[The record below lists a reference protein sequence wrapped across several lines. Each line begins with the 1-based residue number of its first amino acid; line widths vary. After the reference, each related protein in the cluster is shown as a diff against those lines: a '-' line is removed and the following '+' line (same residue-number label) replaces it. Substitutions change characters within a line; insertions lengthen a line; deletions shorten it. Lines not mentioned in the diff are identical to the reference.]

1 MTSHCDDRR
10 WVVVAGALII
20 QVSLGAVYIWSVF
33 QTPLLAQFPG
43 WSETQIT
50 LPAQLV
56 IAVFAFAVI
65 LGGRIQDRL
74 GPRLVGT
81 AGGLILGLGL
91 MLASLTDHFSEDVAL
106 AWLVGTYAVLGGI
119 GIGMAYVCPVATC
132 VKWFPDKRGLITGLA
147 VAGFGAGAFFFAPL
161 ARALIGGGDYELFGI
176 ALFPLPQAG
185 IFDTFLVLGAIFLSA
200 VVLGAQL
207 LRNPPEGYCPVG
219 WSPPAATPEKDSAQ
233 ADFTPSQMLRTPT
246 FWLLWVTYLAGSTA
260 GLMVIMKAAPI
271 WEAFSLSAIAER
283 PVPYE
288 QFASIASAAAM
299 AVAVL
304 ALFNAAGRILWGRV
318 SDSLGRKST
327 LILMFFLCG
336 LVLFGLDWM
345 RPYPLYLLGVSL
357 IALCFGGY
365 LALYPAI
372 TADYY
377 GTRNIGVNYGLLF
390 TAYGTGGLLG
400 PFLAAVLLRNSG
412 AIEYKTLDAS
422 GTLATRV
429 FQLAEYDTAFLAA
442 GILCLA
448 AAALTLGLRAPL
460 AQADSRS
467 TKAHARAALKPGA
480 SIRRSA
486 CCWPAAAG
494 RRRQLG
500 RLDRRHLPVAAQGAD
515 PAADPGLDLRRAGRR
530 CDLRR
535 LGGRT
540 LGFYLLTSAVR
551 RSLGTLLGIGPS
563 PETCRGLLDLPAVD
577 PGDFGR
583 LQPGPCSSSG

>member
-1 MTSHCDDRR
+1 MTNHHDDKR

-33 QTPLLAQFPG
+33 QTPLLAQFPS

-81 AGGLILGLGL
+81 LGGLILGLGL
-91 MLASLTDHFSEDVAL
+91 MLASLTDQFSDGVAL

-132 VKWFPDKRGLITGLA
+132 VKWYPDKRGLITGLA

-161 ARALIGGGDYELFGI
+161 ARALISGSDYELFGI

-185 IFDTFLVLGAIFLSA
+185 VFDTFMVLGIIFLTA

-207 LRNPPEGYCPVG
+207 LRNPPEGYRPAG
-219 WSPPAATPEKDSAQ
+219 WTPPAAASGTGSSFGTRTGTGFGTGASTSTSSGTSANSGHTGLPPNQ
-233 ADFTPSQMLRTPT
+233 VDFTPGQMLLTST
-246 FWLLWVTYLAGSTA
+246 FWLLWLTYLAGSTA

-271 WEAFSLSAIAER
+271 WEAFSLSAITER

-288 QFASIASAAAM
+288 QFATIASAAAM

-327 LILMFFLCG
+327 LILMFVLCG

-357 IALCFGGY
+357 IALCFGGF

-372 TADYY
+372 TADYF
-377 GTRNIGVNYGLLF
+377 GTRHIGVNYGLLF
-390 TAYGTGGLLG
+390 TAYGIGGLLG
-400 PFLAAVLLRNSG
+400 PFLAAVLL
-412 AIEYKTLDAS
+412 KTTEGIDYLALDAS
-422 GTLATRV
+422 GTLATRL
-429 FQLAEYDTAFLAA
+429 FQLGEYDTAFLAA

-448 AAALTLGLRAPL
+448 AAALTLALRAPV
-460 AQADSRS
+460 AQDNRRS
-467 TKAHARAALKPGA
+467 MTTHARATFKPQLDA
-480 SIRRSA
+480 SR
-486 CCWPAAAG
+486 P
-494 RRRQLG
+494 
-500 RLDRRHLPVAAQGAD
+500 
-515 PAADPGLDLRRAGRR
+515 
-530 CDLRR
+530 
-535 LGGRT
+535 
-540 LGFYLLTSAVR
+540 
-551 RSLGTLLGIGPS
+551 
-563 PETCRGLLDLPAVD
+563 
-577 PGDFGR
+577 
-583 LQPGPCSSSG
+583 

>member
-1 MTSHCDDRR
+1 MTSHHDDKR

-20 QVSLGAVYIWSVF
+20 QISLGAVYIWSVF
-33 QTPLLAQFPG
+33 QTPLLAQFPS

-81 AGGLILGLGL
+81 LGGLILGLGL
-91 MLASLTDHFSEDVAL
+91 MLASLTDQFSDGTAL

-132 VKWFPDKRGLITGLA
+132 VKWYPDKRGLITGLA

-185 IFDTFLVLGAIFLSA
+185 VFDTFLVLGVIFLTA

-207 LRNPPEGYCPVG
+207 LRNPPEGYCPAG
-219 WSPPAATPEKDSAQ
+219 WTSPATASGFGTATGTRTGFGTGTSASAGISTMSNSGTSTSSRHTGLHPNQ
-233 ADFTPSQMLRTPT
+233 VDFTPGQMLRTST
-246 FWLLWVTYLAGSTA
+246 FWLLWLTYLAGSTA

-271 WEAFSLSAIAER
+271 WEAFSLSAITER

-327 LILMFFLCG
+327 LILMFLLCG

-345 RPYPLYLLGVSL
+345 RSYPLYLLGVSL
-357 IALCFGGY
+357 IALCFGGF

-372 TADYY
+372 TADYF
-377 GTRNIGVNYGLLF
+377 GTRHIGVNYGLLF
-390 TAYGTGGLLG
+390 TSYGIGGLLG
-400 PFLAAVLLRNSG
+400 PFLAAVLL
-412 AIEYKTLDAS
+412 KTTEGIDYLALDAN
-422 GTLATRV
+422 GTLTTGL
-429 FQLAEYDTAFLAA
+429 FQLGDYDTAFLAA
-442 GILCLA
+442 GLLCLA
-448 AAALTLGLRAPL
+448 AAALSLGLRAPV
-460 AQADSRS
+460 
-467 TKAHARAALKPGA
+467 A
-480 SIRRSA
+480 SEVGEYNNI
-486 CCWPAAAG
+486 
-494 RRRQLG
+494 
-500 RLDRRHLPVAAQGAD
+500 
-515 PAADPGLDLRRAGRR
+515 
-530 CDLRR
+530 
-535 LGGRT
+535 
-540 LGFYLLTSAVR
+540 
-551 RSLGTLLGIGPS
+551 S
-563 PETCRGLLDLPAVD
+563 PEMA
-577 PGDFGR
+577 
-583 LQPGPCSSSG
+583 

>member
-1 MTSHCDDRR
+1 MTSHHDDKR

-33 QTPLLAQFPG
+33 QTPLLAQFPS

-81 AGGLILGLGL
+81 LGGLILGLGL
-91 MLASLTDHFSEDVAL
+91 MLASLTSHFSEGAAL

-132 VKWFPDKRGLITGLA
+132 VKWYPDKRGLITGLA

-185 IFDTFLVLGAIFLSA
+185 VFDTFMVLGVIFLTA

-207 LRNPPEGYCPVG
+207 LRNPPEGYCPAG
-219 WSPPAATPEKDSAQ
+219 WTPPSAASGSGNGFGTRNGSGTGFGVRNDASADISTRTNRHRAGATPADESREIQ
-233 ADFTPSQMLRTPT
+233 VNSGTRSRHIGQQPNQVDFTPGQMLCSST
-246 FWLLWVTYLAGSTA
+246 FWLLWLTYLAGSTA

-271 WEAFSLSAIAER
+271 WEAFSLSAITER

-327 LILMFFLCG
+327 LILMFVLCG

-345 RPYPLYLLGVSL
+345 RTYPLYLLGVSL
-357 IALCFGGY
+357 IALCFGGF

-377 GTRNIGVNYGLLF
+377 GTRHIGVNYGLLF

-400 PFLAAVLLRNSG
+400 PFLAAVMFRSG
-412 AIEYKTLDAS
+412 GGVDYQALNAT
-422 GTLATRV
+422 GTLTTRV
-429 FQLAEYDTAFLAA
+429 FQLGEYDTAFLTA

-448 AAALTLGLRAPL
+448 AAALTLALRAPM
-460 AQADSRS
+460 AQDNRNSI
-467 TKAHARAALKPGA
+467 KAHARAAFEPQFDA
-480 SIRRSA
+480 SRS
-486 CCWPAAAG
+486 
-494 RRRQLG
+494 
-500 RLDRRHLPVAAQGAD
+500 
-515 PAADPGLDLRRAGRR
+515 
-530 CDLRR
+530 
-535 LGGRT
+535 
-540 LGFYLLTSAVR
+540 
-551 RSLGTLLGIGPS
+551 
-563 PETCRGLLDLPAVD
+563 
-577 PGDFGR
+577 
-583 LQPGPCSSSG
+583 

>member
-1 MTSHCDDRR
+1 MTTHPDDKR
-10 WVVVAGALII
+10 WGVVAGALII
-20 QVSLGAVYIWSVF
+20 QASLGAVYIWSVF
-33 QTPLLAQFPG
+33 QTPLMAQFPG

-74 GPRLVGT
+74 GPRLVGSV
-81 AGGLILGLGL
+81 GGLILGLGL
-91 MLASLTDHFSEDVAL
+91 MLASLTDRFSEGTAL
-106 AWLVGTYAVLGGI
+106 AWLVGTYAVVGGI

-176 ALFPLPQAG
+176 ALFAVPQAG
-185 IFDTFLVLGAIFLSA
+185 VFDTFLVLGIIFLTA

-207 LRNPPEGYCPVG
+207 LRNPPQGYRPPG
-219 WSPPAATPEKDSAQ
+219 WKPPAAATGPAGAVGQHPDQ
-233 ADFTPSQMLRTPT
+233 VDFTPSQMLRTPT

-288 QFASIASAAAM
+288 QFAGIASAAAM

-327 LILMFFLCG
+327 LILMFVLCG

-345 RPYPLYLLGVSL
+345 RSYPLYLLGVSL
-357 IALCFGGY
+357 IALCFGGF

-377 GTRNIGVNYGLLF
+377 GTRHIGVNYGLLF
-390 TAYGTGGLLG
+390 TAYGIGGLLG
-400 PFLAAVLLRNSG
+400 PFLAAVLL
-412 AIEYKTLDAS
+412 KTTEGIDYLALDAS

-429 FQLAEYDTAFLAA
+429 FQVGDYDAAFLTSA
-442 GILCLA
+442 ILCLA
-448 AAALTLGLRAPL
+448 AATLTFALRTP
-460 AQADSRS
+460 
-467 TKAHARAALKPGA
+467 KAHDERTPTSPHARAIFKPQFG
-480 SIRRSA
+480 
-486 CCWPAAAG
+486 
-494 RRRQLG
+494 
-500 RLDRRHLPVAAQGAD
+500 
-515 PAADPGLDLRRAGRR
+515 
-530 CDLRR
+530 
-535 LGGRT
+535 
-540 LGFYLLTSAVR
+540 TSR
-551 RSLGTLLGIGPS
+551 P
-563 PETCRGLLDLPAVD
+563 
-577 PGDFGR
+577 
-583 LQPGPCSSSG
+583 

>member
-1 MTSHCDDRR
+1 MTSHHDDKR
-10 WVVVAGALII
+10 WGIVAGALII

-33 QTPLLAQFPG
+33 QTPLLAQFPS

-81 AGGLILGLGL
+81 LGGLILGLGL
-91 MLASLTDHFSEDVAL
+91 MLASLTSHFSEGAAL

-132 VKWFPDKRGLITGLA
+132 VKWYPDKRGLITGLA

-185 IFDTFLVLGAIFLSA
+185 VFDTFMVLGVIFLTA

-207 LRNPPEGYCPVG
+207 LRNPPEGYCPAG
-219 WSPPAATPEKDSAQ
+219 WTPPAAASGTGTGFGTGASSGTSTSTSTSTSSGHIGLHPNQVA
-233 ADFTPSQMLRTPT
+233 FTPGQMLRTST
-246 FWLLWVTYLAGSTA
+246 FWLLWLTYLAGSTA

-271 WEAFSLSAIAER
+271 WEAFSLSAITER

-327 LILMFFLCG
+327 LILMFVLCG

-357 IALCFGGY
+357 IALCFGGF

-377 GTRNIGVNYGLLF
+377 GTRHIGVNYGLLF
-390 TAYGTGGLLG
+390 TAYGIGGLLG
-400 PFLAAVLLRNSG
+400 PFLAAVLL
-412 AIEYKTLDAS
+412 KTTEGIDYLALDAS
-422 GTLATRV
+422 GTLATRL
-429 FQLAEYDTAFLAA
+429 FQLGEYDTAFLAA
-442 GILCLA
+442 GLLCLA
-448 AAALTLGLRAPL
+448 AAALTLGLRAPATSADREYSQ
-460 AQADSRS
+460 AQPNIDLKAQFEPSRS
-467 TKAHARAALKPGA
+467 
-480 SIRRSA
+480 
-486 CCWPAAAG
+486 
-494 RRRQLG
+494 
-500 RLDRRHLPVAAQGAD
+500 
-515 PAADPGLDLRRAGRR
+515 
-530 CDLRR
+530 
-535 LGGRT
+535 
-540 LGFYLLTSAVR
+540 
-551 RSLGTLLGIGPS
+551 
-563 PETCRGLLDLPAVD
+563 
-577 PGDFGR
+577 
-583 LQPGPCSSSG
+583 

>member
-1 MTSHCDDRR
+1 MTSHHDDKR
-10 WVVVAGALII
+10 WVIVAGALII

-33 QTPLLAQFPG
+33 QTPLLAQFPS

-74 GPRLVGT
+74 GPRLVGSV
-81 AGGLILGLGL
+81 GGLILGLGL
-91 MLASLTDHFSEDVAL
+91 MLASLTDLFSDGTAL

-132 VKWFPDKRGLITGLA
+132 VKWYPDKRGLITGLA

-185 IFDTFLVLGAIFLSA
+185 VFDTFMVLGVIFLTA

-207 LRNPPEGYCPVG
+207 LRNPPEGYCPAG
-219 WSPPAATPEKDSAQ
+219 WIPPATASGTGTGFGTRTGSGTGVGVGTDASTSTSTSTSSGHIGLHPNQ
-233 ADFTPSQMLRTPT
+233 VDFTPGQMLRTST
-246 FWLLWVTYLAGSTA
+246 FWLLWLTYLAGSTA

-327 LILMFFLCG
+327 LILMFLLCG

-357 IALCFGGY
+357 IALCFGGF

-377 GTRNIGVNYGLLF
+377 GTRHIGVNYGLLF
-390 TAYGTGGLLG
+390 TAYGIGGLLG
-400 PFLAAVLLRNSG
+400 PFLAAVMFRSG
-412 AIEYKTLDAS
+412 GGVDYQALNAT
-422 GTLATRV
+422 GTLTTRV
-429 FQLAEYDTAFLAA
+429 FQLGEYDTAFLTA

-448 AAALTLGLRAPL
+448 AAALTLALRAPM
-460 AQADSRS
+460 AQDNRNSI
-467 TKAHARAALKPGA
+467 KAHARAAFEPQFDA
-480 SIRRSA
+480 SRS
-486 CCWPAAAG
+486 
-494 RRRQLG
+494 
-500 RLDRRHLPVAAQGAD
+500 
-515 PAADPGLDLRRAGRR
+515 
-530 CDLRR
+530 
-535 LGGRT
+535 
-540 LGFYLLTSAVR
+540 
-551 RSLGTLLGIGPS
+551 
-563 PETCRGLLDLPAVD
+563 
-577 PGDFGR
+577 
-583 LQPGPCSSSG
+583 

>member
-1 MTSHCDDRR
+1 MTNLIEPSTEAEYRSMTSKHDDKR

-43 WSETQIT
+43 WSETQVT

-91 MLASLTDHFSEDVAL
+91 ILAGLTGDFAEGPAL

-132 VKWFPDKRGLITGLA
+132 VKWYPDKRGLITGLA

-185 IFDTFLVLGAIFLSA
+185 VFDTFMVLGIIFLSA

-207 LRNPPEGYCPVG
+207 LRNPPDGYCPAG
-219 WSPPAATPEKDSAQ
+219 WSPPATTARGHSAQ
-233 ADFTPSQMLRTPT
+233 TNFSPGEMLRTPT
-246 FWLLWVTYLAGSTA
+246 FWLLWITYLAGSTA

-271 WEAFSLSAIAER
+271 WEAFSLSTAAEV
-283 PVPYE
+283 PVSYE
-288 QFASIASAAAM
+288 RFTAIASAAAM

-318 SDSLGRKST
+318 SDSLGRKQT
-327 LILMFFLCG
+327 LILMFVLCA
-336 LVLFGLDWM
+336 LVLFALDWM

-357 IALCFGGY
+357 VALCFGGY

-377 GTRNIGVNYGLLF
+377 GTRHIGVNYGLLF

-400 PFLAAVLLRNSG
+400 PFLAAVLLESAG
-412 AIEYKTLDAS
+412 GVEYQSLDAG

-429 FQLAEYDTAFLAA
+429 FQLGEYDTAFIAA
-442 GILCLA
+442 GFLCLA
-448 AAALTLGLRAPL
+448 AALLTLALRAP
-460 AQADSRS
+460 Q
-467 TKAHARAALKPGA
+467 
-480 SIRRSA
+480 RRSVRNDA
-486 CCWPAAAG
+486 PKPIAAG
-494 RRRQLG
+494 
-500 RLDRRHLPVAAQGAD
+500 GA
-515 PAADPGLDLRRAGRR
+515 PAGA
-530 CDLRR
+530 
-535 LGGRT
+535 
-540 LGFYLLTSAVR
+540 
-551 RSLGTLLGIGPS
+551 
-563 PETCRGLLDLPAVD
+563 PAYK
-577 PGDFGR
+577 
-583 LQPGPCSSSG
+583 QS